1 MSTGNG
7 FGAAGKHLTTD
18 FGECV
23 ASRNTGSPEKKTSTK
38 TVPYMSG
45 FYDFSRVY
53 GALAYESREVTYEI
67 DLIGDDREDLQDRK
81 SAIMAWLLG
90 IHDEEITDDD
100 IPGWHFVGSCQSAD
114 WEETEDGEGGTISVT
129 FLCQPF
135 IEADEDTE
143 QTVAVGSGTVQNDG
157 QTVNPMASTASG
169 SATITLGGVMQSVST
184 TPQRLSGQL
193 LPGSNAVTVTGS
205 PVTLSWRKQ
214 RI

>member
-7 FGAAGKHLTTD
+7 FSAAGKHLTTD

-23 ASRNTGSPEKKTSTK
+23 ASRNTGAPSKKTSTK

-45 FYDFSRVY
+45 FYDFSKVY
-53 GALAYESREVTYEI
+53 GALAYESREVTYTI

-81 SAIMAWLLG
+81 SAIMAWLLN
-90 IHDEEITDDD
+90 IHDEEISDDD
-100 IPGWHFVGSCQSAD
+100 MPGWHFVGSCQSAE
-114 WEETEDGEGGTISVT
+114 WEETEDGEGGTITAT

-143 QTVAVGSGTVQNDG
+143 VSVSTGSSSVQNDG
-157 QTVNPMASTASG
+157 QTVNPTASTAMG
-169 SATITLGGVMQSVST
+169 TATITLGGVKQTVGT

-193 LPGSNAVTVTGS
+193 LPGSNAVNVTGNA
-205 PVTLSWRKQ
+205 VMLSWREQ